1 MTMQLETVPPLSS
14 PRMGSGRGTTHSVN
28 RAIALLDALG
38 EAGVE
43 QTLTQLSEATG
54 LSKSTALRLLQTLQ
68 NGGIIAR
75 NGSLYSIGH
84 RVPEIA
90 LARPDRLT
98 SVREQLREAAIPFL
112 QELYELSRE
121 TVNLAVLSGTEALLL
136 DRVFGHRRVMSQAKI
151 AGRLSGTNSAVGK
164 ALLAHTDLRRAEFA
178 IRNHDRPT
186 PASER
191 SPHAILRQLSI
202 IRQSG
207 VAFDREENSVGVSC
221 AAAPIFIDGRCV
233 AAVSIS
239 GSVTRCDVGDF
250 AHAVVRAASN
260 ISKAAGARV
269 TDIEYIDASA

>member
-1 MTMQLETVPPLSS
+1 MQLESAPSVASPLLSA
-14 PRMGSGRGTTHSVN
+14 GRGTTHSVN

-38 EAGVE
+38 EAGTE
-43 QTLTQLSEATG
+43 QTLTQLSDATG

-68 NGGIIAR
+68 NGGLIAR
-75 NGSLYSIGH
+75 HGSLYSIGH

-90 LARPDRLT
+90 HARPDRLT
-98 SVREQLREAAIPFL
+98 SLREQLREAAVPFL

-164 ALLAHTDLRRAEFA
+164 ALLAHSDVRRTELA
-178 IRNHDRPT
+178 IRNHQRLT
-186 PASER
+186 PSSER
-191 SPHAILRQLSI
+191 SPHAILRQLSM

-207 VAFDREENSVGVSC
+207 VAFDHEENSIGVSC
-221 AAAPIFIDGRCV
+221 TAAPILIDGHCV
-233 AAVSIS
+233 ASVSIS
-239 GSVTRCDVGDF
+239 GSIARCDVGDF
-250 AHAVVRAASN
+250 AHAVIRAASN

-269 TDIEYIDASA
+269 TQLDYIDASA